1 VLRRGW
7 RGAGRERSG
16 FPGAARPWVRDDGRS
31 APPGLS
37 SPPPAGPTAAGGWP
51 GRPALGPGEKGK
63 APRKRPA
70 GQEGGPALPEG
81 KAGRGG
87 RGVVPGGDLVR
98 VLAVAGGGGGRP
110 GCRPAGRAGLPPGT
124 AGIQPPLRPPRQVGP
139 ARRGA
144 GLTPGPEPRAGTG
157 RHPPRQEGTAP
168 ATGRPR
174 GGCREGGTVAR
185 TAKVRA
191 AVAPAP
197 PIGGQP
203 GEGTPGCGQRVIPLE
218 GSVMTWL
225 IPRAA
230 AFLAD
235 TT

>member
-1 VLRRGW
+1 M
-7 RGAGRERSG
+7 AGGR
-16 FPGAARPWVRDDGRS
+16 PGAVGVPGGGPSVGPRRRTLRS
-31 APPGLS
+31 ARRVKSGPGRAGGGLRQPVAAAGKRGKREGS
-37 SPPPAGPTAAGGWP
+37 AVGLGGGWKSGGRPGPAG
-51 GRPALGPGEKGK
+51 
-63 APRKRPA
+63 
-70 GQEGGPALPEG
+70 G
-81 KAGRGG
+81 KAGRAG

-168 ATGRPR
+168 ATGRPW